1 MTKSDALL
9 VEAQFGLEY
18 GIAFASMKGI
28 DATATINNVSSINLT
43 AENSATEVV
52 VKNSLVLKAAVN
64 ANTTFPAL
72 TWTSSDSE
80 VATVAGGLVTAKKE
94 GTVTITATA
103 KDGSGLAASVTIT
116 VTPKVMEPGVEVTN
130 LSELS
135 NDKVYTIRSAR
146 AFLLYSEV
154 EGLTNTLCT
163 SNGKKV
169 GSVTYSLTDPN
180 LQFRIE
186 KQGDNYYLYSVG
198 AKKYVS
204 GNGNY
209 EDAAATALKMENVG
223 GAYPWKL
230 IIGSNGMN
238 SQDGGQTDSGIVI
251 NSWTTADAGN
261 CYQIVEAG
269 EKIETGIE
277 NSEIILQNSAFFYDL
292 QGRRV
297 ENPGKGIYI
306 KDNKKVVIK

>member
-1 MTKSDALL
+1 
-9 VEAQFGLEY
+9 
-18 GIAFASMKGI
+18 
-28 DATATINNVSSINLT
+28 
-43 AENSATEVV
+43 
-52 VKNSLVLKAAVN
+52 
-64 ANTTFPAL
+64 
-72 TWTSSDSE
+72 
-80 VATVAGGLVTAKKE
+80 
-94 GTVTITATA
+94 
-103 KDGSGLAASVTIT
+103 
-116 VTPKVMEPGVEVTN
+116 
-130 LSELS
+130 
-135 NDKVYTIRSAR
+135 
-146 AFLLYSEV
+146 V

-186 KQGDNYYLYSVG
+186 KKDDNYYLYSVG
-198 AKKYVS
+198 AQKYVS

-277 NSEIILQNSAFFYDL
+277 NSEITIQNSAFFYDL

>member
-1 MTKSDALL
+1 MAR
-9 VEAQFGLEY
+9 VQ
-18 GIAFASMKGI
+18 
-28 DATATINNVSSINLT
+28 
-43 AENSATEVV
+43 
-52 VKNSLVLKAAVN
+52 
-64 ANTTFPAL
+64 
-72 TWTSSDSE
+72 
-80 VATVAGGLVTAKKE
+80 GGLVIPVKE
-94 GTVTITATA
+94 GEVTLTATA
-103 KDGSGLAASVTIT
+103 KDGSGLSASVTIT

-198 AKKYVS
+198 AQKYVS
-204 GNGNY
+204 GNGSY
-209 EDAAATALKMENVG
+209 EATAATVLKMENVG

-230 IIGSNGMN
+230 VIGSNGMN
-238 SQDGGQTDSGIVI
+238 SQDGGQTDSGIII
-251 NSWTTADAGN
+251 NSYTTADPGN

-269 EKIETGIE
+269 EKNETGIE
-277 NSEIILQNSAFFYDL
+277 NAEVIMQNSAFFYDL

-297 ENPGKGIYI
+297 ENPDKGIYI
-306 KDNKKVVIK
+306 RGNKKVVL